1 MAATYKQFGDRTTS
15 RADIAWTSA
24 ADGTA
29 TVATKH
35 LNGKISR
42 VTFDSAHSGGTQPTN
57 NYDVTLTDEHGYDL
71 LAAGGAN
78 RSNAA
83 ATTVIPAASTTVI
96 DGLTVTVTNSSPPVV
111 DGVITVNV
119 TNGGNAKSGTVYVY
133 FDPVC

>member
-1 MAATYKQFGDRTTS
+1 MAATYKQFGERTTS

-29 TVATKH
+29 TVATKS
-35 LNGKISR
+35 LSGKISR
-42 VTFDSAHSGGTQPTN
+42 VAFSSAFSGGTQPSDL
-57 NYDVTLTDEHGYDL
+57 YDVTLTDEHGYDL

-83 ATTVIPAASTTVI
+83 ATTVVPSA
-96 DGLTVTVTNSSPPVV
+96 PPMV

-119 TNGGNAKSGTVYVY
+119 TNGGNAKSGVVYVY
-133 FDPVC
+133 FDPVF